1 MFSFEFL
8 PADTI
13 EHTKG
18 SPTYDQTGELIGLS
32 SVHEYHSCSREQ
44 CFNKKLDNN
53 KCPKCNTEYTDNNN
67 NKSAI
72 CTVAIQ
78 QQSEINN
85 FTLFPTQL
93 QQILHTEEKFTS
105 KEQVE
110 EAILNIVPAK
120 VSGCV
125 HSNLP
130 SFNDGRS
137 AQNLCAA

>member
-1 MFSFEFL
+1 VSCVHVQE
-8 PADTI
+8 
-13 EHTKG
+13 
-18 SPTYDQTGELIGLS
+18 S
-32 SVHEYHSCSREQ
+32 SVLT
-44 CFNKKLDNN
+44 KKLDNY

-67 NKSAI
+67 NKSVI

-93 QQILHTEEKFTS
+93 QQIRHTEEKFTS

-120 VSGCV
+120 VGFTKSPPKN
-125 HSNLP
+125 SNTVTVIK
-130 SFNDGRS
+130 
-137 AQNLCAA
+137 QI